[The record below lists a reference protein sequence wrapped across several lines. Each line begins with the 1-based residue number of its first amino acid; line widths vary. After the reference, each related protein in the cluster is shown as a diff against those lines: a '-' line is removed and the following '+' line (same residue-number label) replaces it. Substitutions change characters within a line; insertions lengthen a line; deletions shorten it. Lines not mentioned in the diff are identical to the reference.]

1 MKKAFILVASAALL
15 LVGCAKESVS
25 EQDGGLTTAS
35 FTAGFENAVATKAI
49 ADNDGNGANVTRCIM
64 EIYYG
69 DQLYKRLEQPV
80 SNKTAT
86 FSNVTV
92 VAGKKYRILFWA
104 DCGNG
109 LENKYFDAGDLKS
122 VKIMKNAFLAALQ
135 SKDNDKLDAFFF
147 SDDYTVP
154 QGGGS
159 YGATLRR
166 PFAQLNIIT
175 TDVGEDNTVFKEDL
189 LPEKVSVSYTGAN
202 KINVATGEVSGS
214 EDYAYEASVYGAW
227 ETVTSTRKELTLS
240 MDYIL
245 APAEKSMLDVI
256 FKTKNGNAVVMN
268 HSLTNLPCQRNYRT
282 NVKGQLLTVGGTW
295 SATISP
301 NWIDSRDVNL
311 REVDGISSLNEVL
324 AVGAN
329 DVKVTLPATPDGSK
343 VIFTS
348 VNDLQDVVLS
358 FAGSGQTVTFTNADG
373 AAGPK
378 SLTITAPAGTSLV
391 FEKPQQHVVIN
402 GTTYDTIQGAFSAN
416 TLVISE
422 GVTVST
428 LKITAGGLEIHG
440 TVSTI
445 GEGLTDDVK
454 VRACEGLS
462 ADVYNALKSYIYTP
476 YYKAV
481 QNGDKWDIVAVDKT
495 AMIGENVYYN
505 LKDAI
510 AAVQS
515 GDEIKLLI
523 DLEDIGAIYIPE
535 GVTFNGCD
543 KKITGESAFYI
554 NANGGTVKNVVFE
567 NIHNSSNKQSA
578 VYAYSLAGK
587 AEISGCT
594 FDDCDWD
601 AIQITTNS
609 TSADIDIKNNEFK
622 AVAEDTKQH
631 RFIHIQTDGNLNVDF
646 ITSITGN
653 KFVGIYNLTD
663 AAVELYCPTDFN
675 KVNISGNYLDGNKI
689 SVCIA
694 NRDGSAWVNHIDS
707 AKNWLDANGQP
718 MAVNAAIRADEDA
731 KNVLLCTTLAVAL
744 QESASWAGSLCIMN
758 EASLRELSTLV
769 NDGTIFKEKKVSLVN
784 DIDLKNV
791 PFTPIGNV
799 SSYPSVSFAGT
810 FDGMNH
816 TISNLK
822 CTDNTPNHACAALFG
837 SISGTG
843 TSDSGT
849 VKNLTLNNVD
859 ITSSHYAG
867 GIVAYSSASPL
878 VIENCHINGGT
889 ITSSPE
895 LIGSAFDNGDKVG
908 GILGYAGQGGSITNC
923 GVQNLTIK
931 AYRDIGG
938 IVGYNKNN
946 ISKCSVVD
954 CVIIQDNTNAYKDED
969 ITTFGEIVGKQE
981 VGELSNNTYNNVI
994 IKRILADGLVYTKNE
1009 KLYEVSKVPGL
1020 LYFRDMVT
1028 GGKDFAGETVKLTD
1042 DINLASI
1049 DNYIGTKDTNFAGTF
1064 DGNDHTISNLK
1075 IQGTENS
1082 TAFLGPVFGAT
1093 IKNLTITGANVT
1105 STGADYTGILA
1116 SNGYAHFDNCKVS
1129 GTVSGVEQVGA
1140 IIGYLSCGHI
1150 KNCNVNATVSG
1161 TSRVGVLAAKANVD
1175 SSYEIEGNIIKGSA
1189 TSGDIYAGGV
1199 VGQIMCG
1206 TGKVW
1211 TIKNNSID
1219 ATVSSGGS
1227 LIGNVR
1233 SGQWNAF
1240 TAGYQENVTGNT
1252 WTASGNC
1259 TITDG
1264 TNSVTITK

>member
-1 MKKAFILVASAALL
+1 MKNALLLLASAALL
-15 LVGCAKESVS
+15 LVGCAKEPVS
-25 EQDGGLTTAS
+25 EQGGGLTAVT
-35 FTAGFENAVATKAI
+35 FTAGFENAAATRAI

-69 DQLYKRLEQPV
+69 DQLYKRLVQPV
-80 SNKTAT
+80 SAQKAT
-86 FSNVTV
+86 FSDVPV

-104 DCGNG
+104 DCGDG
-109 LENKYFDAGDLKS
+109 LEDKYFDADNLKFVKLKKDAFLTALKS
-122 VKIMKNAFLAALQ
+122 KN
-135 SKDNDKLDAFFF
+135 NDKLDAFFF

-159 YGATLRR
+159 YDATLTR

-175 TDVGEDNTVFKEDL
+175 TDVGADNTVTGIDL
-189 LPEKVSVSYTGAN
+189 LPEKVSVSYTGA
-202 KINVATGEVSGS
+202 KEINVATGEVSGS
-214 EDYAYEASVYGAW
+214 EAYAYEASVYGEWA
-227 ETVTSTRKELTLS
+227 TVTPTHKELTLS

-245 APAEKSMLDVI
+245 APAEKSMIDVT
-256 FKTKNGNAVVMN
+256 FKTKNGDAVVMN

-295 SATISP
+295 NATVSP
-301 NWIDSRDVNL
+301 SWTDSRNVNL
-311 REVDGISSLNEVL
+311 REVDGITSLNEVL

-329 DVKVTLPATPDGSK
+329 DVKVTLPATPDGSQ

-358 FAGSGQTVTFTNADG
+358 FAGSNQTVTFTNADG
-373 AAGPK
+373 AEGPK

-402 GTTYDTIQGAFSAN
+402 GTTYVTIQGAFSAN

-428 LKITAGGLEIHG
+428 LTITAGGLEIHG
-440 TVSTI
+440 TVSAI
-445 GEGLTDDVK
+445 GEGITDDVK
-454 VRACEGLS
+454 VRECEGLS
-462 ADVYNALKSYIYTP
+462 NDVYNKLKNYIDAP
-476 YYKAV
+476 QYKAV
-481 QNGDKWDIVAVDKT
+481 QNDGKWDIVAADKT
-495 AMIGENVYYN
+495 AMIGEKVYYN
-505 LKDAI
+505 ITDALT
-510 AAVQS
+510 AAQS
-515 GDEIKLLI
+515 GQTIKLLI
-523 DLEDIGAIYIPE
+523 DLSDTGVMNLPA
-535 GVTFNGCD
+535 GVTFDGD
-543 KKITGESAFYI
+543 GHQITGASPIYI
-554 NANGGTVKNVVFE
+554 NANGGAIKNVVFKD
-567 NIHNSSNKQSA
+567 IHNSSNNQSP
-578 VYAYSLAGK
+578 VYVTPLNAR

-594 FDDCDWD
+594 FDNCDWD

-609 TSADIDIKNNEFK
+609 ANADIVITGNEFK
-622 AVAEDTKQH
+622 AVAKDTKQQ
-631 RFIHIQTDGNLNVDF
+631 RFIHIQTDNYSNVDLK
-646 ITSITGN
+646 TTITGN
-653 KFVGIYNLTD
+653 KFSGIYNLQN
-663 AAVELYCPTDFN
+663 AAIELYCPTDFD

-694 NRDGSAWVNHIDS
+694 NKENGAWTNHIES

-718 MAVNAAIRADEDA
+718 VAINAAIRADETA
-731 KNVLLCTTLAVAL
+731 ENILLCTTLASAL
-744 QESASWAGSLCIMN
+744 QESASWAGSLCILN
-758 EASLRELSTLV
+758 ESALRELSTLV
-769 NDGTIFKEKKVSLVN
+769 NGGTSFAGKKVSLVN
-784 DIDLKNV
+784 DIDLNNV

-799 SSYPSVSFAGT
+799 SSYPSASFAGI

-837 SISGTG
+837 SISGNS

-849 VKNLTLNNVD
+849 VKNLTLKNVE

-878 VIENCHINGGT
+878 VIENCNINGGT

-895 LIGSAFDNGDKVG
+895 LIGSTFDNGDKVG

-931 AYRDIGG
+931 SYRDLGG

-946 ISKCSVVD
+946 ISNCSVAN
-954 CVIIQDNTNAYKDED
+954 CVIIQDNTNAYKNDD
-969 ITTFGEIVGKQE
+969 ITTFGEIVGNQE
-981 VGELSNNTYNNVI
+981 VGELSNNTYDNVI

-1020 LYFRDMVT
+1020 LYFRNMVT
-1028 GGKDFAGETVKLTD
+1028 GGNTFAGQTVKLLED
-1042 DINLASI
+1042 LNLASI
-1049 DNYIGTKDTNFAGTF
+1049 DNYVGTKGKFSGTF
-1064 DGNDHTISNLK
+1064 DGNGKTISNLK
-1075 IQGTENS
+1075 ISGEANS
-1082 TAFLGPVFGAT
+1082 TAFFGSVWEAN
-1093 IKNLTITGANVT
+1093 IKDLTISGANVT

-1116 SNGYAHFDNCKVS
+1116 GNGYAHFDNCTVS

-1150 KNCNVNATVSG
+1150 KNCKVDATVSG

-1211 TIKNNSID
+1211 TIKNNCID
-1219 ATVSSGGS
+1219 ATVSNGGS

-1233 SGQWNAF
+1233 SGQWDAF
-1240 TAGYQENVTGNT
+1240 LAGYQENVTGNT

-1259 TITDG
+1259 KITDG

>member
-1 MKKAFILVASAALL
+1 MKKALLLLASAALL
-15 LVGCAKESVS
+15 LVGCAKEPVS
-25 EQDGGLTTAS
+25 EQDGGLTTATI
-35 FTAGFENAVATKAI
+35 TAGLDNAVATRAI
-49 ADNDGNGANVTRCIM
+49 ADNDGNGTNVTRCIM

-69 DQLYKRLEQPV
+69 DQLYKRLVQPV
-80 SNKTAT
+80 SDKTAT
-86 FSNVTV
+86 FSNVSV

-104 DCGNG
+104 DCGEG
-109 LENKYFDAGDLKS
+109 LEDKYFVAGNLKS
-122 VKIMKNAFLAALQ
+122 VKIIKDEFLAALQ

-154 QGGGS
+154 QGGGTYS
-159 YGATLRR
+159 ATLTR
-166 PFAQLNIIT
+166 PFAQLNVIT
-175 TDVGEDNTVFKEDL
+175 TDVGEGNTVTCTEL

-202 KINVATGEVSGS
+202 EINVATGEVSGS
-214 EDYAYEASVYGAW
+214 VTYAYEASVYGAW

-245 APAEKSMLDVI
+245 TPAEKSMLDVI
-256 FKTKNGNAVVMN
+256 FKTKNGDAVVMN

-348 VNDLQDVVLS
+348 VNNLQDIVLS
-358 FAGSGQTVTFTNADG
+358 FTGSNQTVTFTNADG

-402 GTTYDTIQGAFSAN
+402 GTTYDTIQGVFSAN

-440 TVSTI
+440 TVNAI
-445 GEGLTDDVK
+445 GEGLTNEVK

-462 ADVYNALKSYIYTP
+462 NDVYNKLKNYIDAP
-476 YYKAV
+476 VFKAV
-481 QNGDKWDIVAVDKT
+481 QKGEKWDIVAADKT

-505 LKDAI
+505 ISDALT
-510 AAVQS
+510 AAQN
-515 GDEIKLLI
+515 GQTIKLLV
-523 DLEDIGAIYIPE
+523 DLSDAGVMYLPAC
-535 GVTFNGCD
+535 VTFDGD
-543 KKITGESAFYI
+543 GHQITGASPIYI
-554 NANGGTVKNVVFE
+554 NANGGTVKNVVFKDL
-567 NIHNSSNKQSA
+567 HNDSNKQSA

-594 FDDCDWD
+594 FDNCDWD

-609 TSADIDIKNNEFK
+609 ANADIVITGNEFK
-622 AVAEDTKQH
+622 AVDKTDKQN
-631 RFIHIQTDGNLNVDF
+631 RFIHIQTDNNANVDLKAG
-646 ITSITGN
+646 ITGN
-653 KFVGIYNLTD
+653 RFSGIYNLKN
-663 AAVELYCPTDFN
+663 AAIELYCPTDFN

-694 NRDGSAWVNHIDS
+694 NKENDAWTNHIES
-707 AKNWLDANGQP
+707 AKNWLDASGQSV
-718 MAVNAAIRADEDA
+718 AINAAIRADEA
-731 KNVLLCTTLAVAL
+731 AENILLCTTLASAL

-758 EASLRELSTLV
+758 EAALRELSTLV
-769 NDGTIFKEKKVSLVN
+769 NGGTTFAGKKVSLVN
-784 DIDLKNV
+784 DIDLNNV
-791 PFTPIGNV
+791 PFTPIG
-799 SSYPSVSFAGT
+799 SIDGQKFEGT
-810 FDGMNH
+810 LFDGCNH

-822 CTDNTPNHACAALFG
+822 IEVGTTGAALFG
-837 SISGTG
+837 YMMGNKNGETRLPML
-843 TSDSGT
+843 
-849 VKNLTLNNVD
+849 VNLTLKNVD
-859 ITSSHYAG
+859 IKSTKNAAAF
-867 GIVAYSSASPL
+867 VAYSPSDCGT
-878 VIENCHINGGT
+878 IDNCHVDGGT
-889 ITSSPE
+889 IVSVPHAVS
-895 LIGSAFDNGDKVG
+895 GGFDDGDKVG
-908 GILGYAGQGGSITNC
+908 GIAGQLYGGHTISNCSVKNLSITAFRDLG
-923 GVQNLTIK
+923 GVIGHPNGKCYITNNTVENVTIFQSRK
-931 AYRDIGG
+931 
-938 IVGYNKNN
+938 
-946 ISKCSVVD
+946 
-954 CVIIQDNTNAYKDED
+954 NAYGTYDTVDEIAGRD
-969 ITTFGEIVGKQE
+969 KAGSELTNNTCTNVVVKQE
-981 VGELSNNTYNNVI
+981 
-994 IKRILADGLVYTKNE
+994 LADGLVYIRNE

-1049 DNYIGTKDTNFAGTF
+1049 DNYIGTKGTNFAGTF
-1064 DGNDHTISNLK
+1064 DGNGHTISNLK
-1075 IQGTENS
+1075 IQGTEKS

-1129 GTVSGVEQVGA
+1129 GTVSGIEQVGA

-1150 KNCNVNATVSG
+1150 KDCVVDAAVSASQ
-1161 TSRVGVLAAKANVD
+1161 SRAGILTGKANVD
-1175 SSYEIEGNIIKGSA
+1175 SQYQIEGNTIKGSA
-1189 TSGDIYAGGV
+1189 TSNDIYAGGV

-1206 TGKVW
+1206 TDNVW

-1219 ATVSSGGS
+1219 ATVSNGGS

-1233 SGQWNAF
+1233 SGYWEAF
-1240 TAGYQENVTGNT
+1240 QASYQENVTGNT
-1252 WTASGNC
+1252 WTASADC
-1259 TITDG
+1259 TISDG